1 MARIFS
7 GIQPSGELH
16 VGNYLGAV
24 KNWVALQGT
33 MESIFCIVDLH
44 AITVPYDP
52 ALLRVRR
59 REMAIGLLAA
69 GIDPERASLFVL
81 HHHERMDGKGYPAG
95 LAGEDIP
102 LGARI
107 VAVVDA
113 FDAMVSNRSY
123 RQGLPVEEAM
133 RRLRA
138 DSGTQF
144 DPKIVE
150 SFVRLAVQELPEV
163 SQIVEPRLVT
173 QFVP

>member
-1 MARIFS
+1 MRLIPGF
-7 GIQPSGELH
+7 Q
-16 VGNYLGAV
+16 
-24 KNWVALQGT
+24 
-33 MESIFCIVDLH
+33 
-44 AITVPYDP
+44 
-52 ALLRVRR
+52 
-59 REMAIGLLAA
+59 
-69 GIDPERASLFVL
+69 RASLFVL

-95 LAGEDIP
+95 LAGEDTP

-163 SQIVEPRLVT
+163 SQIVEPTLAT
-173 QFVP
+173 QSVP